1 MANPRIF
8 EVHAIRKMMADLWRL
23 PSETSTTTF
32 TKRMIPPLR
41 ISKNCLTLQTKSMTT
56 MKNATSTEA
65 PNLTLDQFP
74 KVCHSAMRRI
84 QSVVEQERPKHV
96 VCWGPMHPWVYAA
109 LSVMDGGR
117 IDAIYQAKE
126 FKEGD
131 MVVVQDLLL
140 TNVKRNQA
148 RSPLDLAPTSLEVH
162 VRDRAEEVVLHD
174 DTFRWGR
181 ADMLIFSQHLKSK
194 VPFHEIF
201 KTRRPDWTFN
211 NVLCVIPNSLFMM

>member
-1 MANPRIF
+1 
-8 EVHAIRKMMADLWRL
+8 
-23 PSETSTTTF
+23 
-32 TKRMIPPLR
+32 
-41 ISKNCLTLQTKSMTT
+41 MTT

-126 FKEGD
+126 FKDGD
-131 MVVVQDLLL
+131 MVVVQDILL

-148 RSPLDLAPTSLEVH
+148 RSPLGLSPTSLEVH

-181 ADMLIFSQHLKSK
+181 ADMLIFSQHMKSK

-211 NVLCVIPNSLFMM
+211 NVLCVIPNSPVHDVDDAYAWCAIDEAEAMASLGYEEERFLPAREDSFGITHFQPTQL